1 MIPAVDPVVAPVLGD
16 AAVQARR
23 DSRRKWRIFGIGL
36 LVRLLGL
43 ALISLGDGSPS
54 VFRKAVVILG
64 VILSIGGIAVL
75 RYLLISG
82 FRKKKP
88 NKAPEPT
95 SGIVTPPAEPG
106 VAPIP
111 PVAHL

>member
-1 MIPAVDPVVAPVLGD
+1 MNPAVDPVVAPVLGD
-16 AAVQARR
+16 AAAQTRR
-23 DSRRKWRIFGIGL
+23 DSRRKWRMFGLGL
-36 LVRLLGL
+36 LVRLFGL
-43 ALISLGDGSPS
+43 VLIWLGDGSPS

-82 FRKKKP
+82 FRMKKP
-88 NKAPEPT
+88 NKSPEPT
-95 SGIVTPPAEPG
+95 SGTVTPPAEPG
-106 VAPIP
+106 VAPVP